1 MPDGPFD
8 APSLEAIGELLAL
21 AQREHI
27 GITFTPGPDGWTIGY
42 VRGMGADDL
51 VTGAEL
57 GATAR
62 AAVAPLLE
70 VAASYASTV
79 DTPEL

>member
-1 MPDGPFD
+1 MPEGPFD
-8 APSLEAIGELLAL
+8 ASSLEAIGELLAL
-21 AQREHI
+21 AEREHI
-27 GITFTPGPDGWTIGY
+27 GITFTPGVDGWTIGY

-51 VTGAEL
+51 VTGVEL

-70 VAASYASTV
+70 VAASYARTAEAPLS
-79 DTPEL
+79 

>member
-1 MPDGPFD
+1 MSEGAFD
-8 APSLEAIGELLAL
+8 ASSLEAIGELLAL

-27 GITFTPGPDGWTIGY
+27 GITFTPGPDGWTVGY

-51 VTGAEL
+51 LTGDEL
-57 GATAR
+57 GETAR

-70 VAASYASTV
+70 VAASYAQT
-79 DTPEL
+79 TQAPGT